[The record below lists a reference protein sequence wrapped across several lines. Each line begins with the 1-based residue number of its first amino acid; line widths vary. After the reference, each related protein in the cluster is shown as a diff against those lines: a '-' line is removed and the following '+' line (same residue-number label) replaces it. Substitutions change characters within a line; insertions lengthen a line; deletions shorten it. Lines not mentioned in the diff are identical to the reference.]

1 MRSEIIHEILQTIE
15 AEVKSR
21 PTPIE
26 FEMAYQAR
34 VAMDR
39 IRFVIKHVEQFGPR
53 TDQMREAGLKLLD
66 ALERL
71 ETVDRRFQDQ
81 TRIRPVCRSGG
92 ENGDRKSDSST
103 VDGSVASDR
112 GHASTAHADP

>member
-1 MRSEIIHEILQTIE
+1 MRSEIIQEILQTIE
-15 AEVKSR
+15 TEVQLR
-21 PTPIE
+21 PTPVE

-53 TDQMREAGLKLLD
+53 TDQMREAGLQLLD

-71 ETVDRRFQDQ
+71 EVVDRRFQDRAR
-81 TRIRPVCRSGG
+81 THSLRESSEASG
-92 ENGDRKSDSST
+92 ECKVINGKGKGFSPGRL
-103 VDGSVASDR
+103 V
-112 GHASTAHADP
+112 P